1 MSETSCNNKKTAKV
15 TFKFWKDLFD
25 ENHPD
30 LFVTLSRTEEIEISW
45 LLHMSPEMQDTLL
58 EEYMPETDNTV
69 SVINSGINVES
80 IDLSNT
86 VDGND
91 ISEYLNSTDI
101 SMSPKLKLFHSLLI
115 DSLSQLEEE

>member
-30 LFVTLSRTEEIEISW
+30 LFVTVSRTEEVEISW
-45 LLHMSPEMQDTLL
+45 LLHMSPEMQDMLL
-58 EEYMPETDNTV
+58 EEYMPETDDTI
-69 SVINSGINVES
+69 SIINSGINVEN
-80 IDLSNT
+80 IDLSDT

-91 ISEYLNSTDI
+91 ISDHLGSADI
-101 SMSPKLKLFHSLLI
+101 PMSPRLKLFHSLLI
-115 DSLSQLEEE
+115 DSLSQLAEE

>member
-30 LFVTLSRTEEIEISW
+30 LFVTVSRTEEIEISW
-45 LLHMSPEMQDTLL
+45 LLHMSPEMQDMLL
-58 EEYMPETDNTV
+58 EEYMPETDDTV

-91 ISEYLNSTDI
+91 ISNHLSSTDI
-101 SMSPKLKLFHSLLI
+101 SMSPKLKLFHNLLI

>member
-30 LFVTLSRTEEIEISW
+30 LFVTVSRTEEIEISW
-45 LLHMSPEMQDTLL
+45 LLHMSPEMQDMLL
-58 EEYMPETDNTV
+58 EEYMPETDDTV

-91 ISEYLNSTDI
+91 ISNHLSSTDI

>member
-30 LFVTLSRTEEIEISW
+30 LFVTVSRTEEVEISW
-45 LLHMSPEMQDTLL
+45 LLHMSPEMQDMLL
-58 EEYMPETDNTV
+58 EEYMPETDDTI
-69 SVINSGINVES
+69 SIINSGINVEN
-80 IDLSNT
+80 IDLSDT

-91 ISEYLNSTDI
+91 ISDHLDSADI
-101 SMSPKLKLFHSLLI
+101 PMSPKLKLFHSLLI
-115 DSLSQLEEE
+115 DSLSQLAEE

>member
-25 ENHPD
+25 ENRPD
-30 LFVTLSRTEEIEISW
+30 LFVTVSRTEEIEISW
-45 LLHMSPEMQDTLL
+45 LLHMSPEMQDMLL
-58 EEYMPETDNTV
+58 EEYMPGTDDTV
-69 SVINSGINVES
+69 SILNSGINVEN

-91 ISEYLNSTDI
+91 ISDYLGSADI
-101 SMSPKLKLFHSLLI
+101 PMSPKLKLFYSLLI
-115 DSLSQLEEE
+115 DSLSQLAEE

>member
-30 LFVTLSRTEEIEISW
+30 LFVTVSRTEEVEISW
-45 LLHMSPEMQDTLL
+45 LLHMSPEMQDVLL
-58 EEYMPETDNTV
+58 EEYMPETDDTV
-69 SVINSGINVES
+69 SVLNSGINVEN
-80 IDLSNT
+80 IDFSNT

-91 ISEYLNSTDI
+91 ISDYLGSADI
-101 SMSPKLKLFHSLLI
+101 PMSSKLKLFHSLLI
-115 DSLSQLEEE
+115 DNLSQLAEE

>member
-25 ENHPD
+25 ENRPD
-30 LFVTLSRTEEIEISW
+30 LFVTVSQTEEVEISW
-45 LLHMSPEMQDTLL
+45 LLHMSPEMQDMLL
-58 EEYMPETDNTV
+58 EEYMPETDDTV
-69 SVINSGINVES
+69 SIINSGINVEN

-91 ISEYLNSTDI
+91 ISDHLDSADI
-101 SMSPKLKLFHSLLI
+101 SMSPKLKLFYSLLI
-115 DSLSQLEEE
+115 DSLSQLAEE